1 MTNPKT
7 KALEGIN
14 RIVVFDTN
22 AYRNLTF
29 GLTTEES
36 RRIARKLADAE
47 HAQGTKALANPFVIW
62 ELVSHLANSSD
73 PAYQNCMNAVV
84 AMVEHTRQPMDFLGG
99 ICRIV
104 DGETEICRQLF
115 NRIPPLAEQ
124 NCANLSQLAS
134 YIWSKA
140 PNLADPNATINF
152 TTFSAEMD
160 KMEQAWLDHIEAIL
174 TVFWTLDPS
183 FDTPEKQKQE
193 LKKRR
198 EYINGPNFRRET
210 ALGKAISCA
219 SLFDI
224 ILSAE
229 ALKEAGDRMET
240 IFEASLTMMQKTF
253 AKWFDSPDMNLR
265 SPKKK
270 RGNFIWDTALC
281 YGVGSSHAVGDANI
295 VLVTDDGA
303 ICDAA
308 IEAGCADRV
317 VKFGDYIKRVVLSF
331 S

>member
-1 MTNPKT
+1 MTHHQTTAPK
-7 KALEGIN
+7 GIDH
-14 RIVVFDTN
+14 IVVFDTN

-29 GLTTEES
+29 GLTTDES

-73 PAYQNCMNAVV
+73 PAYQNCMNSIV
-84 AMVEHTRQPMDFLGG
+84 ALVEHTRQPMDFLGG
-99 ICRIV
+99 ICRIT

-134 YIWSKA
+134 YIWSEA
-140 PNLADPNATINF
+140 PNLADPNAQTNF
-152 TTFSAEMD
+152 TTFSAEMEQ
-160 KMEQAWLDHIEAIL
+160 KEQAWLNHIEAIL
-174 TVFWTLDPS
+174 NVLWTLDPS
-183 FDTPEKQKQE
+183 FDTAEKQKLE
-193 LKKRR
+193 MKKRR
-198 EYINGPNFRRET
+198 EHINGPDFLRQT
-210 ALGKAISCA
+210 ALGKVISCA
-219 SLFDI
+219 NLFGLT
-224 ILSAE
+224 LSDDD
-229 ALKEAGDRMET
+229 LKKAGDRMEM
-240 IFEASLTMMQKTF
+240 IFQASLKMMQKTF

-281 YGVGSSHAVGDANI
+281 YGVGSSHAVGDAKI
-295 VLVTDDGA
+295 ALVTDDGA